1 MMRPLNS
8 IGLYL
13 GLLAMC
19 STSFGQQPAQQ
30 GGVPRVANV
39 PPPVQGQNAPQGGPQ
54 VEMKISP
61 QVEAILQT
69 WEQKTSDISRMKG
82 KYRRYVYDH
91 IFLVEKRAYG
101 EYWFESPDKARMDF
115 YPDKEL
121 PNPPQQK
128 IGSKVFQI
136 QADRGETWLCT
147 GKEIL
152 DINHDEKTYDRFQIP
167 VAFQGQNITNGPL
180 PFLFGMKAEEVKK
193 KYMMSLGDM
202 HKPEEGK
209 IHIVATPMVPAL
221 RREFQRAEILL
232 NAETYLP
239 SGVKLWDPAGSKET
253 VYVFWEPERN
263 FRTWLN
269 DPFRI
274 NLRGWKLINDHK
286 APADENNREA
296 RQPNGVM
303 IK

>member
-8 IGLYL
+8 IGLCL
-13 GLLAMC
+13 SLLAMC

-30 GGVPRVANV
+30 GAVPRVANIPPAV
-39 PPPVQGQNAPQGGPQ
+39 PGQGAQQGGVQ

-69 WEQKTSDISRMKG
+69 WEQKTSGIERMKG

-115 YPDKEL
+115 YPDKEI
-121 PNPPQQK
+121 PNPPQHK
-128 IGSKVFQI
+128 IGDKLYQVE
-136 QADRGETWLCT
+136 ADRGETWLCT

-152 DINHDEKTYDRFQIP
+152 DISHAKKTYDRFQIP

-193 KYMMSLGDM
+193 KYMMNLGEM
-202 HKPEEGK
+202 HKPEEGR
-209 IHIVATPMVPAL
+209 IHIIATPLVPAL
-221 RREFQRAEILL
+221 RREFKRAEILL
-232 NAETYLP
+232 NSDYLP
-239 SGVKLWDPAGSKET
+239 TGVKLWDPAGSKET
-253 VYVFWEPERN
+253 VYVFWEPDKN
-263 FRTWLN
+263 FLKFLN

-274 NLRGWKLINDHK
+274 NLRGWELINDHK

-296 RQPNGVM
+296 QRPNGVM